1 VSLVIGGIISG
12 SLYTLVALGL
22 ILIVRVSGAINFAQ
36 GDAGS
41 VGTFVTIQLVGRS
54 IGLPIGWSVL
64 LGIVSGM
71 LVNVVIYLAFVR
83 RLEKVGAGPLPTMV
97 VTIGASLIIEAL
109 LTVKFGFNPYTLP
122 LFSNVGAVTIA
133 GVQVPGSGTLIVVSA
148 LLAIAIFAFVLHRT
162 NFGRMLRMGASN
174 PTLAELSGVRT
185 VLIRIIVWAVAGAVA
200 TWGVTL
206 YASYQSISTST
217 MSGFLLTAAV
227 AASWGA
233 FRNLGTTLI
242 GAVSLGILLDIV
254 TRYVQ
259 SDITYVITFAVLCVV
274 FLIYQFRKGRLVSR
288 IEAVR
293 TGLTVGRLA
302 REVRPS
308 YRSRPGL
315 VTIEAVVIL
324 LGMVAWVGLSAPQS
338 YGQELATQVGIGFIV
353 LAALSISF
361 RYTRRLNLGVGGFM
375 CIGAYGYSVVG
386 QHAGALAGLI
396 AALAGSFVI
405 GCLLGLLTTGM
416 ELMFYATLTLV
427 FTTAIPQLVMF
438 FTGYTGGAQG
448 LTLPTS
454 LELAN
459 PVWIIVI
466 FGVVVAVGTVALGIA
481 RPGAVALI
489 TSGDSRLGQV
499 NGLRGTIRLT
509 LAEGVSSML
518 MGLAGVFL
526 ALSVGYLDPA
536 SFNLTLSIGY
546 VAALIIGGAWSV
558 VGLALGS
565 LFYVLVPA
573 ELAGLQD
580 YPSVVYGGVLIIAVL
595 FAPVGL
601 EGITTWLYVERDWWA
616 RTRAGLLLSRW
627 AGRRYLPLSSDGPA
641 GPTGPAAAIAGGE
654 HGQPRRRH
662 A

>member
-1 VSLVIGGIISG
+1 VSLVIGGVIAG
-12 SLYTLVALGL
+12 ALYTLVALGL
-22 ILIVRVSGAINFAQ
+22 ILIVRVTGAINFAQ

-41 VGTFVTIQLVGRS
+41 VGTFVAIQLAGHSV
-54 IGLPIGWSVL
+54 GLPIGWSVL
-64 LGIVSGM
+64 LGIVAGM
-71 LVNVVIYLAFVR
+71 AVNVVIYLLFVR

-109 LTVKFGFNPYTLP
+109 LTVKFGFNPYTLS
-122 LFSNVGAVTIA
+122 LFNNVGAVTIG
-133 GVQVPGSGTLIVVSA
+133 GVQVPGSGTLIVISA
-148 LLAIAIFAFVLHRT
+148 LLAIAVFAVVLYRT

-185 VLIRIIVWAVAGAVA
+185 VLIRVIVWAVAGAVA

-206 YASYQSISTST
+206 FAAYQSISTSV

-233 FRNLGTTLI
+233 FRSLITTLV
-242 GAVSLGILLDIV
+242 GAVSLGILLDII

-259 SDITYVITFAVLCVV
+259 SDVTYVITFGVLAVV
-274 FLIYQFRKGRLVSR
+274 FVIYQFRKGRLVSR
-288 IEAVR
+288 IEAAGA
-293 TGLTVGRLA
+293 GLAGRLT

-315 VTIEAVVIL
+315 VGIEAAVVL
-324 LGMVAWVGLSAPQS
+324 LAMFGWVALSAPQS
-338 YGQELATQVGIGFIV
+338 YSQGLAMQVGIGLTV

-386 QHAGALAGLI
+386 AHAGAFAGVV

-405 GCLLGLLTTGM
+405 GCLLGLLTAGM

-427 FTTAIPQLVMF
+427 FTTAVPQLVTF
-438 FTGYTGGAQG
+438 FTNYTGGSQG
-448 LTLPTS
+448 LTLAAGLQFT
-454 LELAN
+454 N
-459 PVWIIVI
+459 PVWIIVGV
-466 FGVVVAVGTVALGIA
+466 GVVAAVATVAGGIM
-481 RPGAVALI
+481 RPGAITLI
-489 TSGDSRLGQV
+489 ASGDSRLGQV
-499 NGLRGTIRLT
+499 NGFRDAIRLA
-509 LAEGVSSML
+509 LAEGVSGLL
-518 MGLAGVFL
+518 MGLAGVLL

-536 SFNLTLSIGY
+536 SFDLTLSIGY
-546 VAALIIGGAWSV
+546 VAALIVGGAWSV
-558 VGLALGS
+558 AGLTLGS

-573 ELAGLQD
+573 ELAGLQN
-580 YPSVVYGGVLIIAVL
+580 YPSVVFGGVLIVAVL

-601 EGITTWLYVERDWWA
+601 EGITTWLYVERSWWA
-616 RTRAGLLLSRW
+616 QTRAGLLISRW
-627 AGRRYLPLSSDGPA
+627 AGGKYLRPPA
-641 GPTGPAAAIAGGE
+641 AVGLASAPTPAAVPTGERGE
-654 HGQPRRRH
+654 ARRRN

>member
-1 VSLVIGGIISG
+1 MSLVIGGVIAG
-12 SLYTLVALGL
+12 ALYTLVALGL
-22 ILIVRVSGAINFAQ
+22 ILIVRVTGAINFAQ

-41 VGTFVTIQLVGRS
+41 VGTFVAIDLAGRGA
-54 IGLPIGWSVL
+54 GLPVGWAVL
-64 LGIVSGM
+64 LGIVSGVV
-71 LVNVVIYLAFVR
+71 VNLVIYLIFVR
-83 RLEKVGAGPLPTMV
+83 RLEKAGAGPLPTMV

-133 GVQVPGSGTLIVVSA
+133 GVRVPGAGTLIVISA
-148 LLAIAIFAFVLHRT
+148 LLAIVVFAAVLYWT

-206 YASYQSISTST
+206 FAAYQSISTSV

-233 FRNLGTTLI
+233 FRSLVTTLA
-242 GAVSLGILLDIV
+242 GAVSLGIGLDIV

-259 SDITYVITFAVLCVV
+259 SDITYVITFGVLGIV
-274 FLIYQFRKGRLVSR
+274 FLVYQFRKGRLTSR
-288 IEAVR
+288 IEAV
-293 TGLTVGRLA
+293 GSALAVGRLS

-315 VTIEAVVIL
+315 VAIEAVVVLI
-324 LGMVAWVGLSAPQS
+324 GMLAWIGLSGSQS
-338 YGQELATQVGIGFIV
+338 YGQGLAMQVGIGLTV

-386 QHAGALAGLI
+386 THAGALAGLV
-396 AALAGSFVI
+396 AALAGCFVV
-405 GCLLGLLTTGM
+405 GCLLGLLTAGM

-427 FTTAIPQLVMF
+427 FTTAIPQLVTF
-438 FTGYTGGAQG
+438 FTSYTGGAQG
-448 LTLPTS
+448 FTLPVG

-459 PVWIIVI
+459 PVWIIGIV
-466 FGVVVAVGTVALGIA
+466 GVVAAVATVAGGLL
-481 RPGAVALI
+481 RPGAATLI
-489 TSGDSRLGQV
+489 ASGDSRLGQV
-499 NGLRGTIRLT
+499 NGLRGTLRLT

-518 MGLAGVFL
+518 MGLAGVML

-536 SFNLTLSIGY
+536 SFDLSLSIGY

-558 VGLALGS
+558 AGLSLGA

-573 ELAGLQD
+573 ELAGLQN

-601 EGITTWLYVERDWWA
+601 EGITTWLYVERRWWA
-616 RTRAGLLLSRW
+616 DSRPGMRLSRW
-627 AGRRYLPLSSDGPA
+627 AGARYRPPPA
-641 GPTGPAAAIAGGE
+641 PAAAGPPAEI
-654 HGQPRRRH
+654 RSRH